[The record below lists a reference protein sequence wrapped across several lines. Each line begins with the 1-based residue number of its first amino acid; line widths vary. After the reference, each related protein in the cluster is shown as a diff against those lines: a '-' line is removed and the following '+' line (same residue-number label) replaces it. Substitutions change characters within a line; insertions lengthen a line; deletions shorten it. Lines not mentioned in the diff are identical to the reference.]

1 MFLEY
6 GMGWWSLL
14 ARAGLGE
21 CVHWKLRPCVL
32 GHVGPLAALFC
43 GQGQGIQKRAP
54 KIPPGAR
61 AFVSLSGDD
70 RKKTHRHFTLF
81 CTTKKLNENVW
92 NYFTHMIQV
101 VNELNGRG
109 STYWGLDLGWQWWW
123 NRSDGDEKRWDIS
136 CAWVDGGWLKLI
148 EVYTRVHQQ
157 IYETIYIYIHVYN
170 IDTGESVGNHL
181 GRPMT
186 GAVRAF
192 LAATVS

>member
-1 MFLEY
+1 MVSRSKSSHEKSNMTTNIFWLMFLEY
-6 GMGWWSLL
+6 GMGWWSLS

-157 IYETIYIYIHVYN
+157 IYETIYIYMYI
-170 IDTGESVGNHL
+170 I
-181 GRPMT
+181 
-186 GAVRAF
+186 
-192 LAATVS
+192 